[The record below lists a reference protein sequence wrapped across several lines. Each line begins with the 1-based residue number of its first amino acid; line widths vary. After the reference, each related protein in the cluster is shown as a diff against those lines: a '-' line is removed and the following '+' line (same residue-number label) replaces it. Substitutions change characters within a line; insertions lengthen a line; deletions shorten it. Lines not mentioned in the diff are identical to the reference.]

1 MDLYVQL
8 LVNTVQIG
16 AVYVLFSL
24 GLTLIFGVMKIVNF
38 AHGEFFTAA
47 ALTVTVVM
55 PIATQHTGLPLWL
68 SYVLA
73 FLAAQAMVLALGYV
87 AYRVGF
93 VRYLNDLVG
102 SFILSIGI
110 VLLLQGLFLD
120 IFGGAP
126 RAVPPIMDGTLT
138 LLGAAITNQR
148 LVIVVIAISVTAM
161 LYWLVHRTRL
171 GLALRAV
178 SEDSEAAMLQGIPL
192 RRTALYGFLIG
203 SLLAASAGALMAPL
217 AAVTTFMGGGFLIKA
232 FIIIIVGGL
241 GSIPGAIVAGV
252 LIALIE
258 SVGGYVFDPS
268 TATIAMFVLVMLV
281 LLLRPQGILRHA
293 ER

>member
-281 LLLRPQGILRHA
+281 LLMRPQGILRHA